1 MSNSEA
7 ISIDEVID
15 KALSLCPKLPP
26 QYHPIQ
32 TIIQDCKNRL
42 SSGAL
47 HLAVMGMFKRGK
59 SSFVNALLGVDIL
72 PTSVVPV
79 TSVPTVIKYGDTL
92 RLSIRFFNNKPDLI
106 VQESAKAVHDCLL
119 THVAEEHNPLNRRCV
134 EEAIVDCPNP
144 LLKNGTMFIDT
155 PGFGST
161 YRHNTKTT
169 LDLLRKCDAVLF
181 LLSPDPPFTQTE
193 VEFLKEVR
201 KAVSRIFFILNKID
215 LLTIEDLNKIDK
227 FIQSI
232 LTNNLGFPANT
243 RVFHVSAKIGKVV
256 AQSPENDPARRLSGM
271 AAIRTEI
278 IDFMVREKYFTLSQA
293 IDDKFKEALGQIR
306 SQLEAELREL
316 LSPAEHAAN
325 EHASFAQDLS
335 AIGNTIDKELG
346 MMDIEIKALGE
357 FAGKTIDSL
366 KIDLQRKANESLRV
380 VLESVPLKKSGLS
393 HSVTGAFE
401 QHALALFDH
410 FFIQVVSAI
419 NKPLK
424 KAVLL
429 HCNEIIKLSEG
440 AKKSNPSLLV
450 SLQELESLV
459 DDLEIKAETHWKLEG
474 VAVAF
479 QQIKLPFCGFFPSEK
494 TKRQRYRD
502 CYVRAVTEIVNLN
515 IIRFSMLINELILSS
530 YKKLKKILIDWS
542 EELLSAM
549 GRAMEEKKKSL
560 DNIESS
566 VADRVKEI
574 EKQKKAFKEVEDML
588 I

>member
-1 MSNSEA
+1 MSRSEA
-7 ISIDEVID
+7 ISIDEVIE
-15 KALSLCPKLPP
+15 KALSLCQKLPAN
-26 QYHPIQ
+26 YRPIQ

-42 SSGAL
+42 SSGSL

-59 SSFVNALLGVDIL
+59 SSFVNSLLGFDIL

-92 RLSIRFFNNKPDLI
+92 RLSVRFFNNKPDLI

-161 YRHNTKTT
+161 YTHNTKTT

-215 LLTIEDLNKIDK
+215 LLTIDDLNTIDK

-256 AQSPENDPARRLSGM
+256 ANRPENDPAWRLSGM

-293 IDDKFKEALGQIR
+293 IDDKFKEALSQAQ
-306 SQLEAELREL
+306 SQLEAERREL
-316 LSPAEHAAN
+316 LSPAENAAS
-325 EHASFAQDLS
+325 EHATFAQDVS
-335 AIGNTIDKELG
+335 SIRSIVDKELG

-357 FAGKTIDSL
+357 FAGKTIDGL
-366 KIDLQRKANESLRV
+366 KIDLQRKASESLRV

-393 HSVTGAFE
+393 YSVNAAFE
-401 QHALALFDH
+401 QQAKALFDH

-429 HCNEIIKLSEG
+429 HCNEIIKLSES
-440 AKKSNPSLLV
+440 AKKSNPSLRV
-450 SLQELESLV
+450 SLEELESLV
-459 DDLEIKAETHWKLEG
+459 DDLEIKADSPWKLEG
-474 VAVAF
+474 ANVAF

-494 TKRQRYRD
+494 TKRQRFRD
-502 CYVRAVTEIVNLN
+502 CYARAVTEIVNLN
-515 IIRFSMLINELILSS
+515 IIRFTMLVNELILSS
-530 YKKLKKILIDWS
+530 YKKLKKALGDWS
-542 EELLSAM
+542 EDLLSSM
-549 GRAMEEKKKSL
+549 GRAMEEKKRNL
-560 DNIESS
+560 DNMESG
-566 VADRVKEI
+566 VANRVMEI
-574 EKQKKAFKEVEDML
+574 EKQKQEFKEVEDML